1 MTTLKNLTPH
11 DLVFV
16 DEDGHE
22 CVRFGSDGVARVSTH
37 ETRQQVL
44 TFDDGAMLEL
54 YAQEYGEVTGL
65 PPEEEGVVLVVSG
78 LVRAA
83 LPEREDLAS
92 PGGLVRDEKGRVVG
106 CTHLVTN

>member
-1 MTTLKNLTPH
+1 M
-11 DLVFV
+11 
-16 DEDGHE
+16 
-22 CVRFGSDGVARVSTH
+22 RFGSDGVARVSTH